1 MFNTIELLLLWDI
14 SLSTFRERIVL
25 SVLMF
30 DENIENSHY
39 LEV

>member
-30 DENIENSHY
+30 DENIENSYY

>member
-14 SLSTFRERIVL
+14 SLSTFRESIVL

-30 DENIENSHY
+30 DENIENSYY